1 MKKLCYPLFA
11 LATLAMTNTSC
22 SDELENGAVNN
33 SNEATVSFNLQLENT
48 VGSRTIGDGE
58 TAKELHYAV
67 YKAIEVRE
75 GQPAIGDEI
84 ANLRCEGTTII
95 SDKTAEVKLT
105 LVKGQTYN
113 FFFWAQCPD
122 GEKYYTIDYV
132 KGEVKVN
139 YSDNTETAD
148 EDEGRANNEER
159 DAFFKVRKALKVNG
173 PIEET
178 ITLKRP
184 FAQINVGTEIGSLA
198 KSTNAEVWIQKS
210 NFVVKNAANLL
221 DVYTGAATGDEEVT
235 FNWND
240 IPETNKDDQEGDL
253 KNVDDKE
260 YEYLTMNYILVADGT
275 HEGEGTDVLPGE
287 GKQMINGTFNIY
299 GSQLGAEE
307 ETDAEPINSI
317 EIPNLPVQRNWRT
330 NIIGNI
336 LNETVTFNIVID
348 NEFDNDHNYITEKEV
363 AYAFSS
369 GGEVTLD
376 ADVTITRPLYAVWS
390 RAENEPVKEITNKTI
405 IVNLNGK
412 TLTYTGDDIMAR
424 LGEGATVTFNGPGK
438 VVSSDY
444 IASANK
450 GGTIIIN
457 DGEYSGETCTLF
469 NANGGKIYVKDGM
482 FSNTDET
489 NKATYLFNHIDAE
502 KNNGL
507 IEITG
512 GTFVGF
518 NPAAST
524 SESPAM
530 NFVKYGYTVQ
540 EVTAES
546 NTWRVVQNELEQVTM
561 KGGVFQLPEGGITLA
576 RPMVVSKDMILDLNG
591 QTIKN
596 GVFSYT
602 DTDAIIVKEGATLTI
617 NGEGTVEAV
626 SGSDGY
632 AVISEG
638 TVIINNGTFKAGV
651 DAQNEANAVIYARGN
666 GKVYVNGGNFPNE
679 NNSTYVLNKKD
690 ADRKTTIIEV
700 TGGTF
705 TGFDPADNAAEN
717 PKENFVVDG
726 YESTKVGDNY
736 VVTVKTAA
744 ENETVTLTSNG
755 IITNSIEVAGGILDG
770 NGFTLT
776 QSVTPE
782 TNYLVHTE
790 GAATIKNLN
799 IVGANVAWMDG
810 TTARGPRAI
819 MIEKLNGD
827 VVIDNVETSGVC
839 YALNVNASSATKESN
854 LIVKNSVLRGWTSY
868 GSGLNSAKFSNVTFA
883 VGNYFTAGEDEQSNG
898 YMRPYVATRLESC
911 SFEEGFK
918 IDAFHQA
925 TDKNGVVTATYQ
937 PVIEIKNCKLNGVAI
952 TAENLAAL
960 FDDEAT
966 ELTNVKIIK

>member
-1 MKKLCYPLFA
+1 MKKLFYPMFA
-11 LATLAMTNTSC
+11 LATMAMTTSC
-22 SDELENGAVNN
+22 SDELENGAVSNG
-33 SNEATVSFNLQLENT
+33 NEAIVSFNLQLENA

-95 SDKTAEVKLT
+95 NDKKAEVKLT

-122 GEKYYTIDYV
+122 GEKYYTIDYEN
-132 KGEVKVN
+132 GTVKVK
-139 YSDNTETAD
+139 YKDNADTAD

-159 DAFFKVRKALKVNG
+159 DAFIKVRKALKVDG

-198 KSTNAEVWIQKS
+198 KSANAEVWIQKS
-210 NFVVKNAANLL
+210 SLTVKNVANEL
-221 DVYTGAATGDEEVT
+221 DVYTGAVKGDDEVT

-240 IPETNKDDQEGDL
+240 IPETNKDDEEGDL
-253 KNVDDKE
+253 QNVDDKN
-260 YEYLTMNYILVADGT
+260 YEYLTMNYILVADENKDAETDKDGE
-275 HEGEGTDVLPGE
+275 EGNY
-287 GKQMINGTFNIY
+287 KSSINATFNIF
-299 GSQLGAEE
+299 GSQLGAAEKA
-307 ETDAEPINSI
+307 DAEPINTF
-317 EIPNLPVQRNWRT
+317 EIPNVPVQRNWRT

-363 AYAFSS
+363 AYAFAS
-369 GGEVTLD
+369 GGVVTLD
-376 ADVTITRPLYAVWS
+376 ADVTITKPLYAVWS
-390 RAENEPVKEITNKTI
+390 RAENEPVKVIENKTI
-405 IVNLNGK
+405 VVNLNGK

-438 VVSSDY
+438 VVSANY
-444 IASANK
+444 IASANA

-457 DGEYSGETCTLF
+457 GGEYSGETCTLF
-469 NANGGKIYVKDGM
+469 QANGGKVYVKDGK
-482 FSNTDET
+482 FSNTDAT
-489 NKATYLFNHIDAE
+489 NGATYLFNHIDAE

-512 GTFVGF
+512 GSFVGF
-518 NPAAST
+518 NPAASA

-530 NFVKYGYTVQ
+530 NFLKYGYMTTPTTNEDETV
-540 EVTAES
+540 TY
-546 NTWRVVQNELEQVTM
+546 TVVENALEQATM
-561 KGGVFQLPEGGITLA
+561 KGGIFTLDA
-576 RPMVVSKDMILDLNG
+576 DMILNRALTITKDLTLDLAG
-591 QTIKN
+591 KTITSSQAVYVEGVVSALVSVKN
-596 GVFSYT
+596 S
-602 DTDAIIVKEGATLTI
+602 ATLTI
-617 NGEGTVEAV
+617 KGAGTINGAET
-626 SGSDGY
+626 DDY
-632 AVISEG
+632 AVETRG
-638 TVIINNGTFKAGV
+638 GKLVIENGTFIGA
-651 DAQNEANAVIYARGN
+651 ATAAYAYTGQIEI
-666 GKVYVNGGNFPNE
+666 KGGTFSQEGFE
-679 NNSTYVLNKKD
+679 NNNYVLNLKD
-690 ADRKTTIIEV
+690 ASNASIAV

-705 TGFDPADNAAEN
+705 VGFDPADNAAEN
-717 PKENFVVDG
+717 PKVNFVVDG
-726 YESTKVGDNY
+726 YESTKDGDNY

-744 ENETVTLTSNG
+744 EGETVTLTTNG
-755 IITNSIEVAGGILDG
+755 IITNTIQVAGGILDG

-776 QSVTPE
+776 QSVTPV

-799 IVGANVAWMDG
+799 IVGANTAWMDG
-810 TTARGPRAI
+810 TTAKGPRAI

-854 LIVKNSVLRGWTSY
+854 LIVKNSVLSGWTSY
-868 GSGLNSAKFSNVTFA
+868 GSGLTSAKFSNVTFG
-883 VGNYFTAGEDEQSNG
+883 VGNYFEEGNQSNG

-911 SFEEGFK
+911 SFEAGFK
-918 IDAFHQA
+918 IDAVF
-925 TDKNGVVTATYQ
+925 TADGKDYA
-937 PVIEIKNCKLNGVAI
+937 PVIEIKNCKLNGEAI

-960 FDDEAT
+960 FDDEAA